1 MTDMKPLLPTTIPV
15 RVFLVV
21 VDETPE
27 LRAALRYACLRA
39 THTGGRVALLN
50 VIEPEEVQHFL
61 AVDTLIRAERREA
74 AEARMAELAEEV
86 TRLTGTIPIIV
97 IREGRRRDE
106 LMRLIAEDPAISIL
120 VLAAGAG
127 PDGPGPLVTYLTGR
141 GVTKLRIPVTIV
153 PGTLSDE
160 ELIAIA

>member
-1 MTDMKPLLPTTIPV
+1 MTDTSPPLPAATPA

-39 THTGGRVALLN
+39 IHTGGRVALLN
-50 VIEPEEVQHFL
+50 VIEPQEVQHFL
-61 AVDTLIRAERREA
+61 SVDALIREERREE
-74 AEARMAELAEEV
+74 AETRVSELAGEV
-86 TRLTGTIPIIV
+86 RRLTGTVPIVI

-120 VLAAGAG
+120 VLAAGTG

-160 ELIAIA
+160 ELVAIA

>member
-1 MTDMKPLLPTTIPV
+1 MTDTPPPLPAATPA

-39 THTGGRVALLN
+39 IHTGGRVALLN
-50 VIEPEEVQHFL
+50 VIEPQEVQHFL
-61 AVDTLIRAERREA
+61 SVDALIREERREE
-74 AEARMAELAEEV
+74 AETRMSELAGEV
-86 TRLTGTIPIIV
+86 RRLTGTVPIVI

-106 LMRLIAEDPAISIL
+106 LLRLIAEDPAISIL
-120 VLAAGAG
+120 VLAAGTG

-160 ELIAIA
+160 ELLAIA

>member
-1 MTDMKPLLPTTIPV
+1 MNDDSSLSSSATSP

-39 THTGGRVALLN
+39 IHTKGRVALLS

-61 AVDTLIRAERREA
+61 SVDKLIREERREA
-74 AEARMAELAEEV
+74 AEERVTELAAEV
-86 TRLTGTIPIIV
+86 ERLTGRPAIAV

-106 LMRLIAEDPAISIL
+106 LLRLIADDPAISIL
-120 VLAAGAG
+120 VLAAGTG
-127 PDGPGPLVTYLTGR
+127 PDGPGPLVSYLAGR
-141 GVTKLRIPVTIV
+141 GVNKLRVPVTIV
-153 PGTLSDE
+153 PGSLSDE
-160 ELIAIA
+160 DLAAIA

>member
-1 MTDMKPLLPTTIPV
+1 MTDVRPQLPTATPD

-39 THTGGRVALLN
+39 IHTGGRVALLR
-50 VIEPEEVQHFL
+50 VIEPGEVQHFL
-61 AVDTLIRAERREA
+61 SVDALIREERREE
-74 AEARMAELAEEV
+74 AEAQMAELAKEV
-86 TRLTGTIPIIV
+86 NRLTGTIPIIV

-106 LMRLIAEDPAISIL
+106 LLRLIAEDPAISIL
-120 VLAAGAG
+120 VLAAGTG

-160 ELIAIA
+160 ELVAIA